1 MKKSNGKRQLMFLE
15 SVSAQGASTS
25 EVAERLIKVLEQ
37 HVIKVVYN
45 EEAQDEV
52 HNKRN

>member
-15 SVSAQGASTS
+15 PVSAQGASTS

-37 HVIKVVYN
+37 HGIKVVDN